1 MGPEMVITV
10 LSGSAAAAVVSGV
23 TSIVLW
29 WLNNRKK
36 KSACEM
42 GLQILLYDR
51 IKHLGLHYIEDGE
64 IYAEDL
70 EDLQRMHKVYHDTL
84 AGNGYLDNIMK
95 RVNALPLKQ

>member
-1 MGPEMVITV
+1 MGPEILAL
-10 LSGSAAAAVVSGV
+10 LSGSASAAVVSGIV
-23 TSIVLW
+23 SIVLW
-29 WLNNRKK
+29 LLNNRKK

-51 IKHLGLHYIEDGE
+51 IKHLGLRYVEDGE

-84 AGNGYLDNIMK
+84 NGNGYLDNIMK